1 MQYDGRAKAPDVQ
14 ALDVQALHV
23 KALHVKAL
31 ALVIGGFCLP
41 VQAETVKDLDT
52 LVVEGDA
59 LNADPSGTM
68 KSAAP
73 ADTQSLTLE
82 TVGKDTIESLQ
93 VNDISEAIDT
103 IPGIHRIGG
112 GTNYDYVSRGFA
124 LTRNNVKMDGM
135 NAWLLKDQSM
145 PAILVEDV
153 AVLKGVGSMF
163 YGSQEPGGTINLVTK
178 KPQAERYNEI
188 NLQGATWLSGDT
200 DTDWGKSAFSFD
212 STGELGQ
219 RSDILYRVIGEYR
232 DEKGFRDDED
242 KDGYFLAPMLT
253 WLIDDNQSLTAQLEV
268 ASYDYNYPSGLVAAD
283 SDIRQ
288 VADIKTNYLGP
299 QNDATEDGIAASL
312 TYKRDLGNGWSN
324 VTKWR
329 SVWHEDERANFWV
342 RSVKNN
348 TVKRSYRHLLNK
360 QENHSLDSYV
370 TGKLM
375 TGSIAHRLT
384 MGGSYAYTRND
395 FNRLNWGKVDSA
407 LDLDLYNPV
416 HRHINLNSISNGDG
430 LHRVFTYDTYSLY
443 GQDVI
448 GLTDKLD
455 LQAGLRYDWQHREM
469 EAKPY
474 TNVSGRFSEAQLY
487 QKDEDFLTPT
497 LGLSYR
503 FNNDWRLH
511 GSYSESYETS
521 AVSSTDANGNTFDPE
536 TGKQY
541 EVGIHYTPAADWN
554 TELVLFQINK
564 ENVIVSGND
573 GYSAA
578 LGEVRSR
585 GAELRLGWN
594 ATSRLA
600 LQASYTLLD
609 TVILKG
615 DQDSSDNEE
624 GNEFLNSPH
633 NQLSLQA
640 RYKASEALDLG
651 AIFFAQSQRYG
662 SKDNELELPG
672 FGRLDLT
679 AHYQMNQA
687 LGLGL
692 ALKNVFDK
700 QYYLAAD
707 RDTAIYPGAPRY
719 LQASLKYRF

>member
-1 MQYDGRAKAPDVQ
+1 MQYAAR
-14 ALDVQALHV
+14 V
-23 KALHVKAL
+23 KSARGKNARLKNL
-31 ALVIGGFCLP
+31 ALVIGAISLP
-41 VQAETVKDLDT
+41 AQAETVTNLDT
-52 LVVEGDA
+52 LVIEADA
-59 LNADPSGTM
+59 LNADPGGTM

-73 ADTQSLTLE
+73 ADSQSLTLGN
-82 TVGKDTIESLQ
+82 VGKEKIESLQ

-103 IPGIHRIGG
+103 ISGIHRIGG
-112 GTNYDYVSRGFA
+112 GTNYDYVSRGFS
-124 LTRNNVKMDGM
+124 LTRDNVKMDGM
-135 NAWLLKDQSM
+135 NAWALKDQSM
-145 PAILVEDV
+145 PAILLDDVE
-153 AVLKGVGSMF
+153 VLKGVGSMF

-188 NLQGATWLSGDT
+188 DLQGGAWLSDDT
-200 DTDWGKSAFSFD
+200 DAGWGKSALSFD
-212 STGELGQ
+212 STGEMGD
-219 RSDILYRVIGEYR
+219 RKDVLYRVIGEYR
-232 DEKGFRDDED
+232 DDKGFRDDED

-253 WLIDDNQSLTAQLEV
+253 WLIDDRQSLTAQFEV
-268 ASYDYNYPSGLVAAD
+268 TRYDYNYPSGLVAAD
-283 SDIRQ
+283 SDIKQ
-288 VADIKTNYLGP
+288 VADITTNYLGP
-299 QNDATEDGIAASL
+299 QNDATDEGVSASL
-312 TYKRDLGNGWSN
+312 TYNRDLGNGWSN

-342 RSVKNN
+342 RSVRDG

-360 QENHSLDSYV
+360 QENHSLDSYF
-370 TGKLM
+370 TGEVM

-384 MGGSYAYTRND
+384 LGGSYAYTRND
-395 FNRLNWGKVDSA
+395 FNRLNWGNIDSA

-416 HRHINLNSISNGDG
+416 HDYIDLDSISNGDG

-448 GLTDKLD
+448 ALTDKLD

-469 EAKPY
+469 EAKAY
-474 TNVSGRFSEAQLY
+474 TNVSGRSYEAELY
-487 QKDEDFLTPT
+487 ETNEDFLTPT

-503 FNNDWRLH
+503 LNNDWRLH

-521 AVSSTDANGNTFDPE
+521 AVSNTDADGNTFDPE

-554 TELVLFQINK
+554 AELVLFQINK
-564 ENVIVSGND
+564 ENVIVSGDD

-585 GAELRLGWN
+585 GAELGLGWN
-594 ATSRLA
+594 PTSRLA

-609 TVILKG
+609 TVILTG
-615 DQDSSDNEE
+615 DQDTADNEE

-640 RYKASEALDLG
+640 QYKASEALDLG
-651 AIFFAQSQRYG
+651 AVFFAQSRRYG
-662 SKDNELELPG
+662 SSDNELELPG

-679 AHYQMNQA
+679 ASYQLSPNMDM
-687 LGLGL
+687 GL

-707 RDTAIYPGAPRY
+707 RDTAVYPGAPRF